1 MIQDFEE
8 NGSLVPFADFGS
20 VTFTGASYTKAAVKT
35 PPSGA
40 TILDIQQSNKVLT
53 SVSQSGSSI
62 TVSHT

>member
-1 MIQDFEE
+1 VIQDFEE